1 MVKWKFSQLWWGDD
15 DLYLMDL
22 LKNGYSWE
30 WIKLWWY
37 KRISHPILEKIN
49 ALQEMKNYP
58 YFWVSGDVNTVWEN
72 IIIPDWYCHNIKVK
86 LSRENFPNFEWF
98 NFNLWNISYLDISTR
113 SCYAQS
119 WISIIWKPL
128 KDLTQNDLVAL
139 KNWWEIEKDVML
151 INNWLAKVHIPD
163 DIGILRIFSINRQ
176 KKLATWKKLYD
187 IINDWKFWV
196 EWSYWKEWFLIDW
209 NWNILDENNISNAV
223 RLVLP
228 LVWKSHL
235 PYTTEVVDVVSKADL
250 SKVLK
255 DIDIFPDLSDFPF
268 RIWETAK
275 VSLSNWVVWVI
286 SECWYDGGSFHISS
300 PLIDPWFSW
309 VIRTEITW
317 NNENRIN
324 FIEMMVLVDNLK

>member
-1 MVKWKFSQLWWGDD
+1 MEEWKFWQLWWAPD
-15 DLYLMDL
+15 DLYLMKLFKD
-22 LKNGYSWE
+22 SSSSE
-30 WIKLWWY
+30 WIWISSTKG
-37 KRISHPILEKIN
+37 ISHPILEKIN

-119 WISIIWKPL
+119 WISVIWKPL
-128 KDLTQNDLVAL
+128 KDLTQEDIEAL

-151 INNWLAKVHIPD
+151 INNWLAQVRIPD
-163 DIGILRIFSINRQ
+163 NMGILRIFSINRQ

-187 IINDWKFWV
+187 IINQWKFSI
-196 EWSYWKEWFLIDW
+196 EWSYWKEWFLIDL
-209 NWNILDENNISNAV
+209 NWEILEENNISNAV
-223 RLVLP
+223 RLLLP
-228 LVWKSHL
+228 LVWKLHL

-250 SKVLK
+250 PKVLK
-255 DIDIFPDLSDFPF
+255 DIDKIPNLSGYPF
-268 RIWETAK
+268 RIGETAK
-275 VSLSNWVVWVI
+275 VSLSKWIVGVI
-286 SECWYDGGSFHISS
+286 SECPYDGWTYHISS

-324 FIEMMVLVDNLK
+324 FIEMMVLEDK